1 MPTAR
6 VTRRVHFSAGH
17 RLHNPSFDE
26 ERNRETYGLCNRPNG
41 HGHNYD
47 LEVTVEGE
55 IDPETGFVMDLKRLK
70 ALLGRSVLADL
81 DHANLNLDVP
91 WLDGIIPTTENLA
104 VAIWGQLD
112 GDLGPVRLVSVRLWE
127 TERNMVE
134 YRGEQEPGG
143 TND

>member
-55 IDPETGFVMDLKRLK
+55 IDPKTGFVMDLKRLK

-112 GDLGPVRLVSVRLWE
+112 GHLGPVRLVSIRLWE

>member
-1 MPTAR
+1 MPIAH

-17 RLHNPSFDE
+17 RLHNPSFDD

-55 IDPETGFVMDLKRLK
+55 VDPETGFVMDLKRLK
-70 ALLGRSVLADL
+70 ALLGRTVLADL
-81 DHANLNLDVP
+81 DHANLNLDVA
-91 WLDGIIPTTENLA
+91 WLDGVIPTTENLA

-112 GDLGPVRLVSVRLWE
+112 GHLGSVRLVSIRLWE
-127 TERNMVE
+127 TDRNMVE
-134 YRGEQEPGG
+134 YRGE
-143 TND
+143 

>member
-17 RLHNPSFDE
+17 RLHNPAFDE
-26 ERNRETYGLCNRPNG
+26 ERNRATYGLCNNPNG

-55 IDPETGFVMDLKRLK
+55 IDPSTGFVMDLKRVK
-70 ALLGRSVLADL
+70 ELLGDTVLADL
-81 DHANLNLDVP
+81 DHANLNVDVP
-91 WLDGIIPTTENLA
+91 WLAGVIPTTENLA
-104 VAIWGQLD
+104 VAIWRQLE
-112 GDLGPVRLVSVRLWE
+112 GRLGPARLVGVRLWE

-134 YRGEQEPGG
+134 YSGE
-143 TND
+143 